1 MKLTKLKTTLL
12 AGATAAGML
21 SIAGVSA
28 PPASATI
35 NYHTCDSLK
44 ACGGMAALVKA
55 AKAEGQLNTIT
66 LPLAGWANEGTIMT
80 DFHKKYGINITDANP
95 NGSSGD
101 EVAAVEANEG
111 SHGPDVVDV
120 GLSHAAPYDKL
131 WQPYKVAT
139 WSAIPKS
146 LKDTDG
152 HWYADYA
159 GTVAI
164 GCNTQY
170 VKKCPTSIKQLTSPA
185 YKNMVGI
192 NNDPNQANA
201 AFSAVFAAALANK
214 GSANNI
220 KPGIDFFRT
229 LKNDGNF
236 VPVVASLSTMQDGTT
251 PIMLWWDFNL
261 YPAQPKFGGT
271 FKTLKVIYPT
281 DALYR
286 GYYNQAIAYNAPDP
300 AAARLWEEYLYSAAG
315 QNLFLGGQVTPVEL
329 PLLIKDKTVNTT
341 FLHELPALPKTT
353 KPVSADTY
361 QQDIAQLV
369 VAKYW
374 ASEVGDF

>member
-164 GCNTQY
+164 GCNTQF

-214 GSANNI
+214 RLGQQHQAGHRLL
-220 KPGIDFFRT
+220 PDAQERRQLRAGRRLHLDDAGRHDADHAVVG
-229 LKNDGNF
+229 LQP
-236 VPVVASLSTMQDGTT
+236 VPRPAEVRWHVQD
-251 PIMLWWDFNL
+251 D
-261 YPAQPKFGGT
+261 
-271 FKTLKVIYPT
+271 
-281 DALYR
+281 
-286 GYYNQAIAYNAPDP
+286 
-300 AAARLWEEYLYSAAG
+300 
-315 QNLFLGGQVTPVEL
+315 
-329 PLLIKDKTVNTT
+329 
-341 FLHELPALPKTT
+341 
-353 KPVSADTY
+353 
-361 QQDIAQLV
+361 
-369 VAKYW
+369 
-374 ASEVGDF
+374 